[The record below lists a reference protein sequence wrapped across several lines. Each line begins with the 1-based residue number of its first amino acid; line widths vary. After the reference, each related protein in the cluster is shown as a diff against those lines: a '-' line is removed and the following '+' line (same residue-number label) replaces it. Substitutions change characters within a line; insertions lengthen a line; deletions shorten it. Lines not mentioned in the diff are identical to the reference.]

1 MGLEERRGIGQQRV
15 KARGDLGSLPFPGG
29 RGDALIFPERG
40 IRETGRLRTLLLV
53 LALGALAPATASAA
67 EDPANQ
73 PPFGGE
79 DVPPL
84 VKRDGATPPEGF
96 RLNAVRA
103 LALAAETGEVER
115 LLRDEGPLVP
125 TVATRGTGTWEV
137 RYRDGGGDVR
147 AVVVIGDDGQVTD
160 VFTGEQIDTE
170 LARGYEGAVAGK
182 ANAWWIWLPLCAL
195 FLAPFVDVRRPF
207 RWVHLDLL
215 VLLGLS
221 VSLLF
226 FNRAEITASV
236 LLAYPVLAYVFLRA
250 AGIGFGVGPGREPQ
264 GDLVPHARR
273 GWLVAGIAALA
284 IFHAGY
290 QAAEGKVIDVGVAGV
305 IGADRLAG
313 GEDIYGEEF
322 GSELPESGDV
332 RGDVYGPV
340 NYLTYVPFEQLFP
353 WEGDWD
359 DVPAAQVAAVAF
371 TLLTA
376 LALFALGRRLRD
388 DEGGAMLGLALAY
401 AWLAYPFTLYTA
413 ASSFNDSL
421 VALLVVCSLLVV
433 GSPPAR
439 GAVGA
444 LAGLTK
450 FAPLAL
456 APMLAAGTGDRRP
469 RTLLAFGAAF
479 IAAAAI
485 ATLIVLP
492 DGGIRE
498 LYDRSLGYQASRGS
512 PFSIWG
518 QAPGLDFLQ
527 TAVKAFAVALAVAV
541 FFLPRTRTVA
551 QLAALAA
558 AVLVAVQLTASHWFY
573 PYAVWFV
580 PLLLAAS
587 FAVSTQKSPQTA
599 GEAEAAR

>member
-1 MGLEERRGIGQQRV
+1 MGLEERRGVGQQRV
-15 KARGDLGSLPFPGG
+15 ETRGDVASLPFPCG

-53 LALGALAPATASAA
+53 LALAALAPATATA
-67 EDPANQ
+67 EGPANQ

-84 VKRDGATPPEGF
+84 VKRDGATAPEGY
-96 RLNAVRA
+96 RLSAVRA
-103 LALAAETGEVER
+103 LALAAETREVER
-115 LLRDEGPLVP
+115 LIRDEGPLTP
-125 TVATRGTGTWEV
+125 TAATRGMDTWEV
-137 RYRDGGGDVR
+137 RYRDRGGEVR
-147 AVVVIGDDGQVTD
+147 ALVVVDDDGQVTD

-170 LARGYEGAVAGK
+170 LARGYQGAVSGK

-236 LLAYPVLAYVFLRA
+236 LLVYPVLAYAFLRA
-250 AGIGFGVGPGREPQ
+250 AGIGFGFGPGREPQ
-264 GDLVPHARR
+264 GNLVPHARR
-273 GWLVAGIAALA
+273 GWLLAGIAALA

-305 IGADRLAG
+305 IGADRLAA
-313 GEDIYGEEF
+313 GEDIYGEDF

-353 WEGDWD
+353 WEDDWD
-359 DVPAAQVAAVAF
+359 GVPAAQVAAVAF

-388 DEGGAMLGLALAY
+388 DEGGTMLGLALAY

-469 RTLLAFGAAF
+469 RTLLAFSAAF
-479 IAAAAI
+479 VAAAAI

-492 DGGIRE
+492 DDGIRE

-518 QAPGLDFLQ
+518 QAPGLDLLQ
-527 TAVKAFAVALAVAV
+527 TASKAFAVALAAAV
-541 FFLPRTRTVA
+541 FFVPRTRTIA

-558 AVLVAVQLTASHWFY
+558 AVLIAVQFTASHWLY

-580 PLLLAAS
+580 PLLLSAS
-587 FAVSTQKSPQTA
+587 FTASTGFGLRGA
-599 GEAEAAR
+599 NEADPASG